1 MVLGARG
8 CHWLGRL
15 QDTPRLSGSVALG
28 RTGKASNQM
37 KVDPIWEEII
47 FDRFLDERYAV
58 LYIYI
63 CFCFLFVHVDLA
75 VLWFLFLCTGR
86 CLCGCFLGWTC
97 ICRTDSC
104 KAGPVGAG
112 FHFQPNLDV
121 PGT

>member
-1 MVLGARG
+1 MVLRARG

-37 KVDPIWEEII
+37 KVDPIWEGII

-63 CFCFLFVHVDLA
+63 YMFLFFVCA
-75 VLWFLFLCTGR
+75 C
-86 CLCGCFLGWTC
+86 
-97 ICRTDSC
+97 
-104 KAGPVGAG
+104 
-112 FHFQPNLDV
+112 
-121 PGT
+121 